1 MKLAFE
7 GLLILIMLA
16 SAVFFVGI
24 PLVKLLK
31 LMVPSKKDPVAEAKE
46 RLEAARK
53 EAEAARLNKETEKV
67 YSHLYEEV
75 LLEDE
80 EEERDRKKL

>member
-7 GLLILIMLA
+7 GILILLMLA

-24 PLVKLLK
+24 PVIKLIK
-31 LMVPSKKDPVAEAKE
+31 LMVPSKKNPVVEAKE
-46 RLEAARK
+46 RLEVARA

-67 YSHLYEEV
+67 YSHLYEET
-75 LLEDE
+75 LQDE
-80 EEERDRKKL
+80 EEGERKKL

>member
-7 GLLILIMLA
+7 GILILLMLA

-24 PLVKLLK
+24 PLIKLFK
-31 LMVPSKKDPVAEAKE
+31 LMVPSKKDPVVEAKE
-46 RLEAARK
+46 RLEVARA

-75 LLEDE
+75 LQDE
-80 EEERDRKKL
+80 EEGERKKL